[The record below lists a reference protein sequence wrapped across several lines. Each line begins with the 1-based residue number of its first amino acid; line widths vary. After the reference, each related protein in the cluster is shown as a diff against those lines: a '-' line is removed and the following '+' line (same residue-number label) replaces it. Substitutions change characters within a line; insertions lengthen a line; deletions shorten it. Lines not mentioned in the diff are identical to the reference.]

1 MEAIPMKKLIF
12 TLLSIAGIALVGYG
26 MWQLVQTEDI
36 SNGVLALVG
45 ILMVVIFSRLA
56 KKTGHTQC
64 PKCGYKYDYD
74 NDVAHHVN
82 KTWDD
87 GKKEYVLLDFECEC
101 RKCGHEI
108 KFKEKYVTQ
117 EIRNGR
123 VVEHDVLGQIRKY
136 FK

>member
-1 MEAIPMKKLIF
+1 MKKLIL
-12 TLLSIAGIALVGYG
+12 TLISIAGIAVVAFGLF
-26 MWQLVQTEDI
+26 QLVETQDFTFGI
-36 SNGVLALVG
+36 VALIGLIVSFVCG
-45 ILMVVIFSRLA
+45 RMA
-56 KKTGHTQC
+56 KKVGHTQC
-64 PKCGYKYDYD
+64 PKCGYKYDYE

-108 KFKEKYVTQ
+108 KYKEKYVTQ
-117 EIRNGR
+117 EVRNGR

>member
-26 MWQLVQTEDI
+26 MYQLIQTEDI
-36 SNGVLALVG
+36 SNGVIALVG

-108 KFKEKYVTQ
+108 KYKEKYVTQ
-117 EIRNGR
+117 EIKNGR

>member
-26 MWQLVQTEDI
+26 MYQLIQTEDI

>member
-1 MEAIPMKKLIF
+1 MKKLIF

-36 SNGVLALVG
+36 SNGVIALVG